1 MTQDYVPDLTLGSKS
16 EFLCKQVFLK
26 LYSCV
31 SRFFSRFFNQST
43 FFVQLQNAPKDEF
56 GVTHLNLI
64 YSEDE
69 DKMYCFLEA
78 PDKEAIKKHHD
89 KFGYKCDY
97 ILEVNSTGDDQS
109 TFFVVQQNLTH
120 ILKGNVLANY

>member
-1 MTQDYVPDLTLGSKS
+1 MPKFLDSHPLKGANPETLKKLQDS
-16 EFLCKQVFLK
+16 
-26 LYSCV
+26 
-31 SRFFSRFFNQST
+31 
-43 FFVQLQNAPKDEF
+43 PKDEF

-64 YSEDE
+64 FSEDE

-97 ILEVNSTGDDQS
+97 ILEVDSTADD
-109 TFFVVQQNLTH
+109 
-120 ILKGNVLANY
+120 